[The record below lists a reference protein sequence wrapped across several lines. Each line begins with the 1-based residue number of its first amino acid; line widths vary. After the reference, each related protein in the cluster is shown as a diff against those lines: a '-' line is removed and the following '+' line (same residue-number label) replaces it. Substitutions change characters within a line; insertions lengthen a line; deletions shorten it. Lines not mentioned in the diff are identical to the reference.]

1 MKRLFALILT
11 LSLIPSQ
18 ESYSQTSS
26 ATSESQIPPPLTHYM
41 GREIAQT
48 MHYSGAEW
56 LIRETREKE
65 ESTQRFLKELRVE
78 KGWTVCDLG
87 CGNGYYSLPLA
98 RMVGEKGKVIGV
110 DIQPEMLQMLMDRA
124 KQRGIDNIEP
134 TQGSVIDPNLEPNS
148 IDLMILVD
156 VYHEFSHPEQML
168 ARIRESLK
176 PTGQIALLEFR
187 AEDPEVPIK
196 PEHKMSKAQIMKE
209 YTANG
214 FELAREFN
222 DLPWQHLMFFKR
234 AGKGDNGSG
243 QN

>member
-110 DIQPEMLQMLMDRA
+110 DIQPEMLQMLIDRA

-134 TQGSVIDPNLEPNS
+134 TQGSAIDPNLEPNS

-176 PTGQIALLEFR
+176 PT
-187 AEDPEVPIK
+187 
-196 PEHKMSKAQIMKE
+196 
-209 YTANG
+209 
-214 FELAREFN
+214 
-222 DLPWQHLMFFKR
+222 
-234 AGKGDNGSG
+234 
-243 QN
+243 